1 MAREPK
7 KRKAGAAGLAC
18 SVGSIDPT
26 SAAGLTVDLAVY
38 RALGVAG
45 VCVTTAVTAQNDR
58 RVIGVSPIAAVF
70 VRRQLEAIWEQS
82 DPTAICIGLV
92 PDSASLRT
100 IRLFLRARTKLPA
113 IVIDPVMTATSGHAF
128 VGARELEELR
138 KLLPLATLVTPN
150 VHEASL
156 LATRAVGNEAEAV
169 EAASAIAQAG
179 CAVLLTGGHL
189 AGRRCTDILV
199 RSGRVRRY
207 GATRLRATLRGSGG
221 ILAAS
226 IAACLAKGM
235 ALDPS
240 IRRARAFV
248 RRAFQSARSIGSGL
262 PQYGAT
268 FKRLP

>member
-1 MAREPK
+1 VARQPK
-7 KRKAGAAGLAC
+7 KKAAAGLAC
-18 SVGSIDPT
+18 SIGSIDPT

-45 VCVTTAVTAQNDR
+45 VCVTTAITAQNAR
-58 RVIGVSPIAAVF
+58 RVIGVSPIDAAF

-82 DPTAICIGLV
+82 DPTSICIGLV

-100 IRLFLRARTKLPA
+100 IRLFLQALARLPA
-113 IVIDPVMTATSGHAF
+113 MVIDPVMTATSGHAF
-128 VGARELEELR
+128 IGAPERAELR

-156 LATRAVGNEAEAV
+156 LATRAVRNETEAV

-189 AGRRCTDILV
+189 AGPRCTDIFV
-199 RSGRVRRY
+199 HSGRVRRY

-235 ALDPS
+235 GLEAS

-248 RRAFQSARSIGSGL
+248 RRAFQSARAIGSGL

-268 FKRLP
+268 VKRLP